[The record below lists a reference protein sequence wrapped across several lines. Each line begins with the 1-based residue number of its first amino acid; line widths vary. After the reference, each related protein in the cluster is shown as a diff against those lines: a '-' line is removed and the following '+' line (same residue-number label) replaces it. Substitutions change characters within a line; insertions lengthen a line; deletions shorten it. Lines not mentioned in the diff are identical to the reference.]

1 MFRIFLILISFLI
14 SASGYSQKKTKLE
27 IINSELTIYDASFN
41 PDMRRLL
48 DSVIFK
54 HNSTTMFCDSAWHY
68 FKENKFEAFGNIHIN
83 KNDSLHLYGNHLD
96 YIGKDDL
103 AIISGNIIIKDKT
116 MTLRTDKVR
125 YNLEKNVASYNNGAT
140 IINKENKLISEK
152 GKYYSSLN
160 KLEFKKDVELI
171 NPDYI
176 IKSDTLIF
184 NTQSEI
190 AYFFGPTDITSDSN
204 FIYCENGWYN
214 TKTDESRFS
223 KNAYLENEDQKL
235 FGDSLIYD
243 RNLGYG
249 LALNNVSV
257 QDTINN
263 FIIKGQKAELFEKK
277 DSSIITIDPLLI
289 LLLEKDSLFLHS
301 DTIVA
306 KENKHS
312 EKEIKASNGV
322 KFYSEDIQGKCVE
335 LYYNHSDSTI
345 KMIGSPTLWSDQ
357 YQMTADSID
366 IQLKE
371 KNIDKLLLNDNS
383 FIVSSPF
390 PDLFDQIKGK
400 SIIGYFKNNKIK
412 NINVFGNGQ
421 VTYTLQDDKEKVSG
435 INTVKCSFMNID
447 VNKNRIKRISFQD
460 KPESVIYPY
469 SELPL
474 EWKRLNGF
482 VWRENERV
490 RSKMDIWE

>member
-1 MFRIFLILISFLI
+1 M
-14 SASGYSQKKTKLE
+14 
-27 IINSELTIYDASFN
+27 
-41 PDMRRLL
+41 
-48 DSVIFK
+48 
-54 HNSTTMFCDSAWHY
+54 
-68 FKENKFEAFGNIHIN
+68 
-83 KNDSLHLYGNHLD
+83 
-96 YIGKDDL
+96 
-103 AIISGNIIIKDKT
+103 
-116 MTLRTDKVR
+116 
-125 YNLEKNVASYNNGAT
+125 
-140 IINKENKLISEK
+140 
-152 GKYYSSLN
+152 
-160 KLEFKKDVELI
+160 
-171 NPDYI
+171 
-176 IKSDTLIF
+176 
-184 NTQSEI
+184 
-190 AYFFGPTDITSDSN
+190 
-204 FIYCENGWYN
+204 
-214 TKTDESRFS
+214 
-223 KNAYLENEDQKL
+223 
-235 FGDSLIYD
+235 
-243 RNLGYG
+243 
-249 LALNNVSV
+249 
-257 QDTINN
+257 
-263 FIIKGQKAELFEKK
+263 
-277 DSSIITIDPLLI
+277 LI

-312 EKEIKASNGV
+312 EKEIKASTGV

-371 KNIDKLLLNDNS
+371 KNIDKLLLIDNS

-400 SIIGYFKNNKIK
+400 NIIGYFKNNKIK

-460 KPESVIYPY
+460 KPESIIYPY

-474 EWKRLNGF
+474 EWKKLNGF
-482 VWRENERV
+482 VWRENEQV